1 MLKTIQFLLTALT
14 LLFICN
20 TLGICADTPK
30 NGFAV
35 LYPILRTYESQPEL
49 EKEYCEKL
57 GINYPIKTTRKPL
70 MAFRE
75 YDSKHFSGSNPE
87 NEQESYQRL
96 AQWYK
101 EYEYVFDVVREAL
114 ACPEFQI
121 VKQPASQK
129 PLNLNEMFFS
139 SGDSKGNL
147 FEDLYKLRDFLI
159 ARATVLTEEKKYDEA
174 FDTLM
179 LMNRLGT
186 VVKNQVYGDGDMRP
200 RLVGSTIKASTWRFH
215 SDLFR
220 ADSLS
225 AAWYRGRIKTLSNN
239 AENSVFSGMSLEMLK
254 ALYFQS
260 LEEGRNNP
268 HTKDNLFFFERLKR
282 RMSKDTEGLIP
293 ADEPDEREKTV
304 DEWFPKV
311 DWDELKQLFVPW
323 LEQAAEAEKLPTYI
337 ERCNA
342 YKKIESDKEAFAGK
356 YTSPKNSTPTELAA
370 SVIFPQLLSSQA
382 GWNEIFTRTEIFEKI
397 QPIQYAIAAYH
408 AEHKKWPESLADVI
422 CEELPELP
430 NDPFSAGKPF
440 GYRKF
445 DGGCVVYSVGE
456 NGTLDGDGEKFQFCM
471 GLPPNTSFW
480 RPDVDDI
487 GFFQTDADFSADPQ

>member
-57 GINYPIKTTRKPL
+57 GINYPIETTQKPL
-70 MAFRE
+70 MAYRE
-75 YDSKHFSGSNPE
+75 YDSKHFSGSNPA

-114 ACPEFQI
+114 ACSEFQI

-186 VVKNQVYGDGDMRP
+186 AIKNQVFNDDMRP
-200 RLVGSTIKASTWRFH
+200 GLVGSTIKASAWRFH
-215 SDLFR
+215 SDLSR

-225 AAWYRGRIKTLSNN
+225 AAWYQSRIKTLSNN

-254 ALYFQS
+254 ALYFQG

-268 HTKDNLFFFERLKR
+268 HTKDNLFFFEHLKR

-382 GWNEIFTRTEIFEKI
+382 GWHVNFTRTETFEKI

-408 AEHKKWPESLADVI
+408 AEHKQWPESLADVI

-456 NGTLDGDGEKFQFCM
+456 NGTLDGAGEKFQLCM

-480 RPDVDDI
+480 GPNVDDI